1 MNPWNVMNL
10 CLAENFTFV
19 YSSYKIRYN
28 YNPKRNNKNRVQKLH
43 TSLII
48 KANLCFVLFLL
59 KCSPKFH
66 KPHERNH
73 KINEHTLKWNA
84 VVESSRNKA
93 MDAEPKQKTEQRI
106 ACFHLSFLIWEYK
119 ASWRIP
125 HHSLITV
132 TLGIGLRISYI

>member
-10 CLAENFTFV
+10 CLAENFAFV

-84 VVESSRNKA
+84 VVESWEIKLQMLNLNRKQNKELPASIYHFSSGSRK
-93 MDAEPKQKTEQRI
+93 
-106 ACFHLSFLIWEYK
+106 
-119 ASWRIP
+119 P
-125 HHSLITV
+125 HGESHTTV
-132 TLGIGLRISYI
+132 